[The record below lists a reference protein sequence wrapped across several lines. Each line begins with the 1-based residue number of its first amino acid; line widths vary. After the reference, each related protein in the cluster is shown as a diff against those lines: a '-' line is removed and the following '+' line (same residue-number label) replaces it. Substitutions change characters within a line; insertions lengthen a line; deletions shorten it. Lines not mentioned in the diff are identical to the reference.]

1 MLATHLE
8 AENRYDSIRKITI
21 AAAQRKLAQ
30 RPEYADFVLETFSG
44 KALIASQSWRRS
56 AKRRVDWDWIDGYSS
71 FKFRYPKRFELA
83 VWHKKSLI
91 SLTLGRPTYNGTAL
105 RLDFI
110 EANPD
115 NPGDIRVFPVV
126 LLAMMVYAEA
136 LGAAELRV
144 MKPINEEVK
153 KYYESVGLIY
163 VEKGD
168 YLYMRL

>member
-8 AENRYDSIRKITI
+8 AEERYDSIRKITI
-21 AAAQRKLAQ
+21 GAAQRKLSQ
-30 RPEYADFVLETFSG
+30 RPEYADLVLDTFSG
-44 KALIASQSWRRS
+44 KALMESQSWRRS

-126 LLAMMVYAEA
+126 LFAMMVYAEA
-136 LGAAELRV
+136 LGAVELRV

>member
-8 AENRYDSIRKITI
+8 AEERYDSIRKITI
-21 AAAQRKLAQ
+21 GVAQRKLSQ
-30 RPEYADFVLETFSG
+30 RPEYADLILEAFSG
-44 KALIASQSWRRS
+44 KALIASQSWRGS
-56 AKRRVDWDWIDGYSS
+56 AKRRVDWDWIDGYFS
-71 FKFRYPKRFELA
+71 FKFRYSKRFELA
-83 VWHKKSLI
+83 VWHKNSLI

-126 LLAMMVYAEA
+126 LFAMMVYAEA